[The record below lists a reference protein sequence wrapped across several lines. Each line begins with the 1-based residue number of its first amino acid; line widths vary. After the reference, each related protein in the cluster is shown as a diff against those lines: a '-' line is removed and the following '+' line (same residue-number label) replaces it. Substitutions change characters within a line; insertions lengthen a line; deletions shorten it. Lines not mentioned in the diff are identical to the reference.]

1 MAGMRQKLKDVETA
15 PYMLAIYKDN
25 DYNHLLKHALECWK
39 HRRCKT
45 QTNAGIG
52 GVLITNPILYCRFPP
67 IELIEEYA
75 LGTTDF
81 LGSRLLECP
90 KVARWALERAL
101 EIHENDRE
109 FLRLKLE
116 AQHPYL
122 TRVLMLIEYDE
133 DLIYK
138 IIYAGIADLMPA
150 AFQFK
155 LTSDQ
160 KLAMT
165 FCA

>member
-1 MAGMRQKLKDVETA
+1 MVGMRQKLKDIELS

-25 DYNHLLKHALECWK
+25 EYHHLLNHALELWK
-39 HRRCKT
+39 IH
-45 QTNAGIG
+45 TNNGRKPA
-52 GVLITNPILYCRFPP
+52 LRPFDTNPILYCRFPP
-67 IELIEEYA
+67 LELIQEYD
-75 LGTTDF
+75 LGSTDF

-90 KVARWALERAL
+90 KVARWALERAID
-101 EIHENDRE
+101 IHENDRE
-109 FLRLKLE
+109 FLKIKLE

-122 TRVLMLIEYDE
+122 TRVLMLIDYDE

-138 IIYAGIADLMPA
+138 IIYAGIAGLMPA

-155 LTSDQ
+155 MTSDQ

>member
-1 MAGMRQKLKDVETA
+1 MAGMRQKLLDIEKS

-25 DYNHLLKHALECWK
+25 EHHHLLKHALKQWK
-39 HRRCKT
+39 IN
-45 QTNAGIG
+45 TNNGRKPA
-52 GVLITNPILYCRFPP
+52 LRPFDTNPILYCRFPP

-138 IIYAGIADLMPA
+138 IIYAGIADIMPA